1 MWVLHVFWG
10 QEWWKGPSDAL
21 SLQGPGGGEVREGAG
36 ADRAQGRRP
45 DRDQVRVL
53 VAPTAPL
60 RNLLDFTQ
68 GLDLSDVGQTGQ
80 ELDSG
85 IRTCVVVPVTRHSEV
100 KVLYLFVC
108 TWHH

>member
-1 MWVLHVFWG
+1 MMGECGSCTYFG
-10 QEWWKGPSDAL
+10 AIDSQEWWKGPSVAL
-21 SLQGPGGGEVREGAG
+21 SLQGPGRGEVREGAG

-85 IRTCVVVPVTRHSEV
+85 TRTLCGACHQA
-100 KVLYLFVC
+100 F
-108 TWHH
+108 

>member
-1 MWVLHVFWG
+1 MMGECESCMYFG
-10 QEWWKGPSDAL
+10 ATDSQEWWKGPSVAL
-21 SLQGPGGGEVREGAG
+21 SLQGPGRGEVREGAG

-68 GLDLSDVGQTGQ
+68 GLDLSDVGQIGQ
-80 ELDSG
+80 ELDSST
-85 IRTCVVVPVTRHSEV
+85 RTLCGACHQA
-100 KVLYLFVC
+100 F
-108 TWHH
+108 